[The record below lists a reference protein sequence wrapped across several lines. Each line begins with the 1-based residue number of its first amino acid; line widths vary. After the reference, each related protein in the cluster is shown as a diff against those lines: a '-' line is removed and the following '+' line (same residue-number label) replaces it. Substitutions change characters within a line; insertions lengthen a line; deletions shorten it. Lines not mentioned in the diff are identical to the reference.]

1 MLLPQG
7 CLCPPS
13 HGHSIVF
20 LDITGDSKHS
30 GHVSFKLFADRAP
43 KTAKNLC
50 ALSTGEKGFG
60 YKGACFHRIIPG
72 STCQGGDFTCHNG
85 TGSKSIYGEKFD
97 DKNFILKHTGPG
109 ILSMANVR
117 PYINSSQFFICSAN
131 TEWLENKYVFF
142 GKVKEGMKTIKAME
156 CFGARNGKTSKMIT
170 IADYG
175 QM

>member
-7 CLCPPS
+7 CLCPSS
-13 HGHSIVF
+13 HGHRIVF
-20 LDITGDSKHS
+20 LDITVDSKHS

-43 KTAKNLC
+43 K
-50 ALSTGEKGFG
+50 SSGEKGFG

-109 ILSMANVR
+109 VLSMANVR

-131 TEWLENKYVFF
+131 TEWLESKYVFF
-142 GKVKEGMKTIKAME
+142 GKVKEGMNTTKAME

-170 IADYG
+170 NYG